1 MLSPSGNNEAGYFVF
16 LTKRDKMQQKIRHD
30 KMNKQGIGAVFL
42 LPLFWS
48 FLLLL
53 LFKFLFPFFSTTIGI
68 GPFYGII
75 CMMVLFAFF
84 APFVHNFFYQVSY
97 FKMACLWMLFTGIGV
112 LRLEYQTFIHSQK
125 QLVFHLLS
133 WQLPAIVFSLIY
145 TLLYSKDKSSLKI
158 NMPNSN
164 AF

>member
-1 MLSPSGNNEAGYFVF
+1 
-16 LTKRDKMQQKIRHD
+16 MQQKNNNR
-30 KMNKQGIGAVFL
+30 KLNSQGIGAVFL
-42 LPLFWS
+42 LPVFWS

-84 APFVHNFFYQVSY
+84 APFVHNFFYQVNY
-97 FKMACLWMLFTGIGV
+97 FKMVCLWTLFTGIGV
-112 LRLEYQTFIHSQK
+112 FRLEYATFIHSQK

-145 TLLYSKDKSSLKI
+145 TLLYTKDNSSLKI
-158 NMPNSN
+158 NLPKTN